1 MGRRPRA
8 ALLLAALVC
17 AALAAAQPCR
27 VALVAAA
34 AANPVQFGGAIT
46 SPVTAPLAPT
56 PGLQTGLQGTLFAD
70 LPGACP
76 PDGAA
81 LAAALAGAPIA
92 GALALAPAAGAGLA
106 APPFTSLLFYDLAFD
121 ATSAV
126 PAGLA
131 AGGASAPAEVS
142 LVASAG
148 WVNASTLLTPGG
160 RRGELANNA
169 NGASPAAAALAV
181 AGVRVTLTLA
191 GLNFSLPSVSEE
203 VIGGQAVVGTAIYTL
218 AGTLTLEATAVCVD
232 AAGAG
237 CAAPP
242 PAPVLAPAPAPALA
256 PPPPPAPLAPAPT
269 PAPTPA
275 AGGACSPYEAPS
287 AAAGA
292 CACRAGFQGP
302 ACAACA
308 AGAPG
313 DAACAALHGAGA
325 ACSED
330 RVYNSDT
337 ANLAY
342 ACETAGSGLED
353 VLEPGSF
360 AVFCNTTTTA
370 APGAGGGAASASGG
384 AAAEEEEGARCK
396 VVFAL
401 RGKTATPVSCVASLC
416 SFEPGSARVA
426 CRSTLCACAPEN
438 PCPELDG
445 VLSVVAGKPA
455 TIECDGADVGAG
467 VCTFDIQDL
476 YVKPVLRCGMRAC
489 RVPGYSFLAGAYAGG
504 TAARSYDAVIAAV
517 PLMFAA
523 AAALGLAAGVAA
535 HAGVLLHGA
544 GGGAGAGGK
553 GGKGFAA
560 EALRAPLADP
570 VEELRWEALTVDVP
584 ARGGGGGGARRAGW
598 PLRRAP
604 APRRTILAGASGAA
618 RRGEL
623 TGVLGPSG
631 SGKTT
636 LLSLLAGAGGELG
649 RGARARGGVWLD
661 AQPLVGAAAAA
672 RVALCAQDDALLP
685 SLTVEESVRYAA
697 ALRAPPGAPA
707 AAVHA
712 AVRAALAEL
721 DLAAVAGALVGGG
734 GGLANARRRG
744 LSGGERRRVAVAME
758 LVADPPVLLLD
769 EPTSGLDS
777 AHAAALVGALRGLAR
792 AGRVVVATLHQP
804 SPRVFLALDAVFLLA
819 GGRVVFA
826 GPPRT
831 AGVWAAALG
840 RPAPPEVPFAEH
852 LLELAA
858 DAPDALPTVDAAPG
872 FAAAKGAVADGAAA
886 VDAEAGEAGAPA
898 KAASASAAPAGPASR
913 ARGRP
918 SAWRQLSVLAWRAGL
933 DALRQPGL
941 AALHWAV
948 SAAAGLFLGL
958 IFYGVQNGVSG
969 AQNRTGA
976 LFLALLF
983 QAFIALA
990 STDALVAE
998 RRLVA
1003 REARAGMYAPWA
1015 YLLPKAAADGILL
1028 RAIPALLFS
1037 ASFYLLMGLAPGAEQ
1052 VALFLMTLCGF
1063 SLTVGALAL
1072 AVSAGAVSAG
1082 RASLAMTLILLVSL
1096 SVGGLFPN
1104 IGEMAPW
1111 CAWLHWL
1118 SIVFYAYAALV
1129 TNEVSGLLL
1138 KFEIAGYTAVDNL
1151 RGSAFLSIIGID
1163 PSALTAY
1170 AAALVGFY
1178 FFFLAL
1184 AFAIFAARCRP
1195 ATRRAAA

>member
-1 MGRRPRA
+1 
-8 ALLLAALVC
+8 
-17 AALAAAQPCR
+17 
-27 VALVAAA
+27 
-34 AANPVQFGGAIT
+34 
-46 SPVTAPLAPT
+46 
-56 PGLQTGLQGTLFAD
+56 
-70 LPGACP
+70 
-76 PDGAA
+76 
-81 LAAALAGAPIA
+81 
-92 GALALAPAAGAGLA
+92 
-106 APPFTSLLFYDLAFD
+106 
-121 ATSAV
+121 
-126 PAGLA
+126 
-131 AGGASAPAEVS
+131 
-142 LVASAG
+142 
-148 WVNASTLLTPGG
+148 
-160 RRGELANNA
+160 
-169 NGASPAAAALAV
+169 
-181 AGVRVTLTLA
+181 
-191 GLNFSLPSVSEE
+191 
-203 VIGGQAVVGTAIYTL
+203 
-218 AGTLTLEATAVCVD
+218 
-232 AAGAG
+232 
-237 CAAPP
+237 
-242 PAPVLAPAPAPALA
+242 
-256 PPPPPAPLAPAPT
+256 
-269 PAPTPA
+269 
-275 AGGACSPYEAPS
+275 
-287 AAAGA
+287 
-292 CACRAGFQGP
+292 
-302 ACAACA
+302 
-308 AGAPG
+308 
-313 DAACAALHGAGA
+313 
-325 ACSED
+325 
-330 RVYNSDT
+330 VYNSDT

-342 ACETAGSGLED
+342 ACETEGSGLED

-370 APGAGGGAASASGG
+370 APGAGGSGTSTSDGTTAA
-384 AAAEEEEGARCK
+384 EEEGARCE

-401 RGKTATPVSCVASLC
+401 RGKAATPVSCVASLC

-455 TIECDGADVGAG
+455 VVECDGADVGAG

-476 YVKPVLRCGMRAC
+476 YVKPVLRCAMHAC
-489 RVPGYSFLAGAYAGG
+489 RVPGSSFLAGAYAGG

-535 HAGVLLHGA
+535 HAGVLLRGSSGG
-544 GGGAGAGGK
+544 GGGADGK

-560 EALRAPLADP
+560 EALRSPLADP

-584 ARGGGGGGARRAGW
+584 ARGGGGGARRAGW

-604 APRRTILAGASGAA
+604 ALRRTILAGASGTA

-661 AQPLVGAAAAA
+661 AQPLAGGAAAA

-697 ALRAPPGAPA
+697 ALRSPPGAPA

-744 LSGGERRRVAVAME
+744 LSGGERRRVAVAMS

-819 GGRVVFA
+819 GGRAVFA
-826 GPPRT
+826 GPPRA
-831 AGVWAAALG
+831 AGAWAAALG
-840 RPAPPEVPFAEH
+840 LPAPPEVPLAEH

-858 DAPDALPTVDAAPG
+858 DAPDALPTVHAAPG

-898 KAASASAAPAGPASR
+898 KAAFPSAAPAGPASR
-913 ARGRP
+913 PRGRP
-918 SAWRQLSVLAWRAGL
+918 SPWRQLSVLAWRAGL

-948 SAAAGLFLGL
+948 STLAGLFLGL

-1037 ASFYLLMGLAPGAEQ
+1037 ASFYPLMGLAPGAEQ

-1072 AVSAGAVSAG
+1072 AVSAGAASAG

-1178 FFFLAL
+1178 FLFLAL